1 MLTKEKLEE
10 IVSRPE
16 YDFLRTNPRLKD
28 KILFLTVGGSYAYG
42 TNVEG
47 SDIDIRGVAMN
58 SIEDILGGTTFE
70 QFQNDETDTVI
81 YSVNKFIKLVTDCNP
96 NVIEML
102 FCEPEQY
109 IWVSPLGQLLL
120 DNKHLFLSQKAYYTF
135 GGYARAQLNRLENA
149 LCRGNYFTQAQKEE
163 HIARSVENSIDS
175 FSERYSAMI
184 QGKGS
189 IKLHTDKVDENGDRI
204 ITTDMTMKDVP
215 LREVRSMLEEMTNIV
230 RDYDKSGGWRNTKK
244 DIPHLNKHIM
254 HLVRLYYMG
263 IEILQTGTL
272 HTYRSKEH
280 QLLMSIR
287 SGLFLDEKNNLKPE
301 FYTVLDDLENKLKTA
316 VDNSKLPKKAR
327 RDEIKQLQIKI
338 NLLMIKVNA
347 YKEYILPELD
357 LDEKEEVVNN
367 KNYKITLSKI
377 LDMNPYYTAIH
388 CDTEEKA
395 NNLLIV
401 LNRLGK
407 KWVSGKSY
415 LAENNWSL
423 YTSKTC
429 YGLDGSCGTN
439 EWYDD
444 IYEFDEVDLNN

>member
-70 QFQNDETDTVI
+70 QFQNEETDTVI

-96 NVIEML
+96 NVIELL

-175 FSERYSAMI
+175 FGERYSAMI

-189 IKLHTDKVDENGDRI
+189 IKLHTDKVDENGNRI

-215 LREVRSMLEEMTNIV
+215 LREIRSMLEEMTNIV
-230 RDYDKSGGWRNTKK
+230 RDYDKSSGWRNTKK

-263 IEILQTGTL
+263 IEILETGTL

-287 SGLFLDEKNNLKPE
+287 NGLFLDEKNNLKPE
-301 FYTVLDDLENKLKTA
+301 FYTVLNDLEARLKKA
-316 VDNSKLPKKAR
+316 LDNSKLPKKAR
-327 RDEIKQLQIKI
+327 RDDIMQLQIKI
-338 NLLMIKVNA
+338 NLMMIKVN
-347 YKEYILPELD
+347 K
-357 LDEKEEVVNN
+357 
-367 KNYKITLSKI
+367 KNYKITLSEV
-377 LDMNPYYTAIH
+377 LSMNPHFTAIH

-395 NNLLIV
+395 NELLIV
-401 LNRLGK
+401 FNKLGK
-407 KWVSGKSY
+407 KWVNGESY
-415 LAENNWSL
+415 LADNYWRFE
-423 YTSKTC
+423 TTETC
-429 YGLDGSCGTN
+429 YGLDGSSGISK
-439 EWYDD
+439 WYDT

>member
-70 QFQNDETDTVI
+70 QFQNEETDTVI

-96 NVIEML
+96 NVIELL

-175 FSERYSAMI
+175 FGERYSAMI

-189 IKLHTDKVDENGDRI
+189 IKLHTDKVDENGNRI
-204 ITTDMTMKDVP
+204 ITTDMTMKDVS
-215 LREVRSMLEEMTNIV
+215 LREIRSMLEEMTNIV
-230 RDYDKSGGWRNTKK
+230 RDYDKSSGWRNTKK

-263 IEILQTGTL
+263 IEILETGTL

-287 SGLFLDEKNNLKPE
+287 NGLFLDEKNNLKPE
-301 FYTVLDDLENKLKTA
+301 FYTVLNDLEARLKKA
-316 VDNSKLPKKAR
+316 LDNSKLPKKAR
-327 RDEIKQLQIKI
+327 RDEIMQLQIKI
-338 NLLMIKVNA
+338 NLMMIKVN
-347 YKEYILPELD
+347 
-357 LDEKEEVVNN
+357 N
-367 KNYKITLSKI
+367 KTYKITLSEV
-377 LDMNPYYTAIH
+377 LSMNPHFTAIH

-395 NNLLIV
+395 NELLIV
-401 LNRLGK
+401 FNKLGK
-407 KWVSGKSY
+407 KWMSGESY
-415 LAENNWSL
+415 LVDNYWRFE
-423 YTSKTC
+423 TTETC

-444 IYEFDEVDLNN
+444 VYEFDEVDLNN

>member
-70 QFQNDETDTVI
+70 QFQNEETDTVI

-96 NVIEML
+96 NVIELL

-175 FSERYSAMI
+175 FGERYSAMI

-189 IKLHTDKVDENGDRI
+189 IKLHTDKVDENGNRI

-215 LREVRSMLEEMTNIV
+215 LREIRSMLEEMTNIV
-230 RDYDKSGGWRNTKK
+230 RDYDKSSGWRNTKK

-263 IEILQTGTL
+263 IEILETGTL

-287 SGLFLDEKNNLKPE
+287 NGLFLDEKNNLKPE
-301 FYTVLDDLENKLKTA
+301 FYTVLNDLEARLKKA
-316 VDNSKLPKKAR
+316 LDNSKLPKKAR
-327 RDEIKQLQIKI
+327 RDDIMQLQIKI
-338 NLLMIKVNA
+338 NLMMIKVN
-347 YKEYILPELD
+347 K
-357 LDEKEEVVNN
+357 KH
-367 KNYKITLSKI
+367 YKITLSEV
-377 LDMNPYYTAIH
+377 LSMNPHFTAIH

-401 LNRLGK
+401 FNKLGK
-407 KWVSGKSY
+407 KWINGESY
-415 LAENNWSL
+415 LADNYWRFE
-423 YTSKTC
+423 TTETC
-429 YGLDGSCGTN
+429 YGLDGSSGISK
-439 EWYDD
+439 WYDNV
-444 IYEFDEVDLNN
+444 YEFDEVDLNN

>member
-42 TNVEG
+42 TNVED

-70 QFQNDETDTVI
+70 QFQNEETDTVI

-96 NVIEML
+96 NVIELL

-175 FSERYSAMI
+175 FGERYSAMI

-189 IKLHTDKVDENGDRI
+189 IKLHTDKVDENGNRI

-215 LREVRSMLEEMTNIV
+215 LREIRSMLEEMTNIV
-230 RDYDKSGGWRNTKK
+230 RDYDKSSGWRNTKK

-263 IEILQTGTL
+263 IEILETGTL

-287 SGLFLDEKNNLKPE
+287 NGLFLDENNNLKPE
-301 FYTVLDDLENKLKTA
+301 FYTVLNDLETRLKKA
-316 VDNSKLPKKAR
+316 LDNSKLPKKAR
-327 RDEIKQLQIKI
+327 RDDIMQLQIKI
-338 NLLMIKVNA
+338 NLMMIKVN
-347 YKEYILPELD
+347 
-357 LDEKEEVVNN
+357 N
-367 KNYKITLSKI
+367 KTYKITLSEV
-377 LDMNPYYTAIH
+377 LSMNPHFTAIH

-395 NNLLIV
+395 NELLIV
-401 LNRLGK
+401 FNKLGK
-407 KWVSGKSY
+407 KWSNGESY
-415 LAENNWSL
+415 LADNYWRFE
-423 YTSKTC
+423 TTETC
-429 YGLDGSCGTN
+429 YGLDGSSGISK
-439 EWYDD
+439 WYDNV
-444 IYEFDEVDLNN
+444 YEFDEVDLNN

>member
-70 QFQNDETDTVI
+70 QFQNEETDTVI

-96 NVIEML
+96 NVIELL

-175 FSERYSAMI
+175 FGERYSAMI

-189 IKLHTDKVDENGDRI
+189 IKLHTDKVDENGNRI

-215 LREVRSMLEEMTNIV
+215 LREIRSMLEEMTNIV
-230 RDYDKSGGWRNTKK
+230 RDYDKSSGWRNTKK

-263 IEILQTGTL
+263 IEILETGTL

-287 SGLFLDEKNNLKPE
+287 NGLFLDEKNNLKPE
-301 FYTVLDDLENKLKTA
+301 FYTVLNDLEARLKKA
-316 VDNSKLPKKAR
+316 LDNSALPKKAR
-327 RDEIKQLQIKI
+327 RDDIMQLQIKI
-338 NLLMIKVNA
+338 NLMMIKVN
-347 YKEYILPELD
+347 
-357 LDEKEEVVNN
+357 N
-367 KNYKITLSKI
+367 KTYKITLSEV
-377 LDMNPYYTAIH
+377 LSMNPHFTAIH

-395 NNLLIV
+395 NKLLIV
-401 LNRLGK
+401 FNKLGK
-407 KWVSGKSY
+407 KWMSGESY
-415 LAENNWSL
+415 LEDNYWRFN
-423 YTSKTC
+423 TTETC
-429 YGLDGSCGTN
+429 YGLDGTYGISK
-439 EWYDD
+439 WYDNV
-444 IYEFDEVDLNN
+444 YEFDEIDLNN

>member
-70 QFQNDETDTVI
+70 QFQNEETDTVI

-96 NVIEML
+96 NVIELL

-175 FSERYSAMI
+175 FGERYSAMI

-189 IKLHTDKVDENGDRI
+189 IKLHTDKVDENGNRI

-215 LREVRSMLEEMTNIV
+215 LREIRSMLEEMTNIV
-230 RDYDKSGGWRNTKK
+230 RDYDKSSGWRNTKK

-263 IEILQTGTL
+263 IEILETGTL

-287 SGLFLDEKNNLKPE
+287 NGLFLDENNNLKPE
-301 FYTVLDDLENKLKTA
+301 FYTVLNDLETKLKTA
-316 VDNSKLPKKAR
+316 LDNSQLPKKAR
-327 RDEIKQLQIKI
+327 RDDIMQLQIKI
-338 NLLMIKVNA
+338 NLMMIKVN
-347 YKEYILPELD
+347 
-357 LDEKEEVVNN
+357 N
-367 KNYKITLSKI
+367 KTYKITLSEV
-377 LDMNPYYTAIH
+377 LSMNPHFTAIH

-395 NNLLIV
+395 NKLL
-401 LNRLGK
+401 NAFDKLGK
-407 KWVSGKSY
+407 KWCGGGSY
-415 LAENNWSL
+415 ISYNNYEN
-423 YTSKTC
+423 YKDRTC
-429 YGLDGSCGTN
+429 YSNNGGYSSY
-439 EWYDD
+439 EWHEKNDYI
-444 IYEFDEVDLNN
+444 IYEFDEVDLEN

>member
-1 MLTKEKLEE
+1 MLTKEQLEK

-70 QFQNDETDTVI
+70 QFQNEETDTVI

-96 NVIEML
+96 NVIELL

-175 FSERYSAMI
+175 FGERYSAMI

-189 IKLHTDKVDENGDRI
+189 IKLHTDKVDENGNRI

-215 LREVRSMLEEMTNIV
+215 LREIRSMLEEMTNIV
-230 RDYDKSGGWRNTKK
+230 RDYDKSSGWRNTKK

-263 IEILQTGTL
+263 IEILDTGTL

-287 SGLFLDEKNNLKPE
+287 NGLFLDEKNNLKPE
-301 FYTVLDDLENKLKTA
+301 FYTVLNDLETKLKTA
-316 VDNSKLPKKAR
+316 LDNSKLPKKAR
-327 RDEIKQLQIKI
+327 RDDIMQLQIKI
-338 NLLMIKVNA
+338 NLMMIKVN
-347 YKEYILPELD
+347 K
-357 LDEKEEVVNN
+357 
-367 KNYKITLSKI
+367 KNYKITLSEV
-377 LDMNPYYTAIH
+377 LSMNPHFTAIH

-395 NNLLIV
+395 NELLIV
-401 LNRLGK
+401 FNKLGK
-407 KWVSGKSY
+407 KWINGESY
-415 LAENNWSL
+415 LADNYWRFE
-423 YTSKTC
+423 TTETC
-429 YGLDGSCGTN
+429 YGLDGSSGISK
-439 EWYDD
+439 WYDNV
-444 IYEFDEVDLNN
+444 YEFDEVDLNN

>member
-1 MLTKEKLEE
+1 MITKEKLEE
-10 IVSRPE
+10 IISRPE

-70 QFQNDETDTVI
+70 QFQNEETDTVI

-149 LCRGNYFTQAQKEE
+149 LCRGNYFTQTQKEE

-175 FSERYSAMI
+175 FGERYSAMI

-189 IKLHTDKVDENGDRI
+189 IKLHTDKVDENGDKI
-204 ITTDMTMKDVP
+204 ITTDMIMKDVP

-287 SGLFLDEKNNLKPE
+287 SGLFLDENNNLKPE
-301 FYTVLDDLENKLKTA
+301 FYTVLNDLETRLKIA
-316 VDNSKLPKKAR
+316 LDNSKLSKKPKH
-327 RDEIKQLQIKI
+327 DEIMQLRIKL
-338 NLLMIKVNA
+338 NLLMIRG
-347 YKEYILPELD
+347 EL
-357 LDEKEEVVNN
+357 
-367 KNYKITLSKI
+367 Y
-377 LDMNPYYTAIH
+377 
-388 CDTEEKA
+388 
-395 NNLLIV
+395 
-401 LNRLGK
+401 GK
-407 KWVSGKSY
+407 
-415 LAENNWSL
+415 
-423 YTSKTC
+423 
-429 YGLDGSCGTN
+429 
-439 EWYDD
+439 
-444 IYEFDEVDLNN
+444 

>member
-70 QFQNDETDTVI
+70 QFQNEETDTVI

-96 NVIEML
+96 NVIELL

-175 FSERYSAMI
+175 FGERYSAMI

-189 IKLHTDKVDENGDRI
+189 IKLHTDKVDENGNRI

-215 LREVRSMLEEMTNIV
+215 LREIRSMLEEMTNIV
-230 RDYDKSGGWRNTKK
+230 RDYDKSSGWRNTKK

-263 IEILQTGTL
+263 IEILETGTL

-287 SGLFLDEKNNLKPE
+287 NGLFLDEKNNLKPE
-301 FYTVLDDLENKLKTA
+301 FYTVLNDLEARLKKA
-316 VDNSKLPKKAR
+316 LDNSKLPKKAR
-327 RDEIKQLQIKI
+327 RDDIMQLQIKI
-338 NLLMIKVNA
+338 NSMMIKVN
-347 YKEYILPELD
+347 K
-357 LDEKEEVVNN
+357 
-367 KNYKITLSKI
+367 KNYKITLSEV
-377 LDMNPYYTAIH
+377 LSMNPHFTAIH

-395 NNLLIV
+395 NELLIV
-401 LNRLGK
+401 FNKLGK
-407 KWVSGKSY
+407 KWVNGESY
-415 LAENNWSL
+415 LADNYWRFE
-423 YTSKTC
+423 TTETC
-429 YGLDGSCGTN
+429 YGLDGSSGISK
-439 EWYDD
+439 WYDT

>member
-70 QFQNDETDTVI
+70 QFQNEETDTVI

-96 NVIEML
+96 NVIELL

-175 FSERYSAMI
+175 FGERYSAMI

-189 IKLHTDKVDENGDRI
+189 IKLHTDKVDENGNRI

-215 LREVRSMLEEMTNIV
+215 LREIRSMLEEMTNIV
-230 RDYDKSGGWRNTKK
+230 RDYDKSSGWRNTKK

-263 IEILQTGTL
+263 IEILETGTL

-287 SGLFLDEKNNLKPE
+287 NGLFLDEKNNLKPE
-301 FYTVLDDLENKLKTA
+301 FYTVLNDLEARLKKA
-316 VDNSKLPKKAR
+316 LDNSKLPKKAR
-327 RDEIKQLQIKI
+327 RDDIMQLQIKI
-338 NLLMIKVNA
+338 NLMMIN
-347 YKEYILPELD
+347 
-357 LDEKEEVVNN
+357 VNN
-367 KNYKITLSKI
+367 KNYKITLSEV
-377 LDMNPYYTAIH
+377 LSMNPHFTAIH

-395 NNLLIV
+395 NELLIV
-401 LNRLGK
+401 FNKLGK
-407 KWVSGKSY
+407 KWVNGESY
-415 LAENNWSL
+415 LADNYWRFE
-423 YTSKTC
+423 TTKTC
-429 YGLDGSCGTN
+429 YGLDGSSGISK
-439 EWYDD
+439 WYDNV
-444 IYEFDEVDLNN
+444 YEFDEVDLEN

>member
-70 QFQNDETDTVI
+70 QFQNEETDTVI

-96 NVIEML
+96 NVIELL

-175 FSERYSAMI
+175 FGERYSAMI

-189 IKLHTDKVDENGDRI
+189 IKLHTDKVDENGNRI

-215 LREVRSMLEEMTNIV
+215 LREIRSMLEEMTNIV
-230 RDYDKSGGWRNTKK
+230 RDYDKSSGWRNTKK

-263 IEILQTGTL
+263 IEILETGTL

-287 SGLFLDEKNNLKPE
+287 NGLFLDEKNNLKPE
-301 FYTVLDDLENKLKTA
+301 FYTVLNDLETKLKTA
-316 VDNSKLPKKAR
+316 LDNSKLPKKAR
-327 RDEIKQLQIKI
+327 RDDIMQLQIKI
-338 NLLMIKVNA
+338 NLMMIKVN
-347 YKEYILPELD
+347 K
-357 LDEKEEVVNN
+357 
-367 KNYKITLSKI
+367 KNYKITLSEV
-377 LDMNPYYTAIH
+377 LSMNPHFTAIH

-395 NNLLIV
+395 NELLIV
-401 LNRLGK
+401 FNKLGK
-407 KWVSGKSY
+407 KWVNGESY
-415 LAENNWSL
+415 LADNYWRFE
-423 YTSKTC
+423 TTETC
-429 YGLDGSCGTN
+429 YGLDGSSGISK
-439 EWYDD
+439 WYDNV
-444 IYEFDEVDLNN
+444 YEFDEVDLNN